1 MLKIYQKLNY
11 ESEGAEK
18 RALVDSITQKIQY
31 SDVSGDFAFSIGG
44 DGTMMHSM
52 GIELNGKNRLLV
64 GINAGNVGFLTPYGK
79 DDVDDMLRC
88 LINGMYRVEK
98 RSVLVCKN
106 FDSMLAVN
114 DFVITGATPNDMVE
128 FTLSVTHRGVVSQ
141 AGKYKATGVVLSGP
155 CGSTAY
161 NMNVGGAIVDPV
173 MKCMQ
178 LAMIAPLTL
187 GARPLIFSKDSTI
200 NIQMHGQYHCYR
212 DGQRVPNEL
221 IQSESGKS
229 SLEFTIFQHEANI
242 MVPLDWNFYSMLAK
256 KLHWNNGNAV

>member
-1 MLKIYQKLNY
+1 MIKIYQKLNY

-18 RALVDSITQKIQY
+18 RTLVDSITQRIEKANL
-31 SDVSGDFAFSIGG
+31 SGDFAFSIGG

-52 GIELNGKNRLLV
+52 GVELNGKNRLLV
-64 GINAGNVGFLTPYGK
+64 GINAGNVGFLTPYCK
-79 DDVDDMLRC
+79 DDVDEL
-88 LINGMYRVEK
+88 LYSIIQGQYRIEN
-98 RSVLVCKN
+98 RSVLQCKN

-128 FTLSVTHRGVVSQ
+128 FTVSVSHGDVISH
-141 AGKYKATGVVLSGP
+141 AGRYKATGIVLSGP

-200 NIQMHGQYHCYR
+200 KIQMHSAHHCYR
-212 DGQRVPNEL
+212 DGQRVPHTL
-221 IQSESGKS
+221 IQSQEGQAA
-229 SLEFTIFQHEANI
+229 LEFTLFRVESRI
-242 MVPLDWNFYSMLAK
+242 MVPLDWNFYSMLAT